1 MFTASFAEI
10 LSIGAVLPF
19 LAVLTNPE
27 KIINHPTTQSLIH
40 KLGYTTI
47 PPSSLSPSGKLSTQ
61 HSALRKSALSTPGKL
76 TTNQPSSLSTNDTL
90 STQHSALSTEKI
102 STQHSALSTEKI
114 STQHSALSTEKI
126 STHQT
131 ANCLLPT
138 DFLLIL
144 TIIFALAALIS
155 GAMRLLLLWAST
167 RLSFATG
174 ADLSI
179 SIYRRTLYQPYSVH
193 AARNSS
199 EVISGITGKANSV
212 IFSIITP
219 ALTIISSAIMLIVIL
234 IALISIDPTIA
245 LAAFG
250 GFGFIYAIIIKLTKG
265 RMLINSQCMARES
278 TQLIKSLQE
287 GLGGIRDV
295 LIDGCQ
301 AVYCQIYRN
310 ADLPLRKAQGNST
323 FISQSPRFGIEALGM
338 MLIAML
344 AYALARQP
352 DGISKAIP
360 VLGALALGAQRLL
373 PVLQG
378 GYASWS
384 SIQSGQVSLIDTLE
398 LLDQPLPEYVD
409 QPPAKPIPFEQ
420 KITLN
425 QLSFRYTPQTP
436 WILNNLDLTIPKGSR
451 IGFIGLTGSGKS
463 TLLDIVMGLL
473 QPNQG
478 ALEIDSEEITTHNT
492 RNWQSHIAHVPQ
504 AIFLAD
510 STIQENIAFGVPI
523 NKINQVLV
531 KQAAQQAQIADII
544 ETWPKKYQT
553 FVGERGIRL
562 SGGQRQRIGI
572 ARALYKQ
579 SDVIIFDEATSA
591 LDNKT
596 EQAVMQSIESL
607 GQNLTVLIIAHRLTT
622 LQNCDQIVELA
633 DGGIKR
639 IGTYQEIVGE
649 DNMANSPVQLSTKK
663 TANC

>member
-1 MFTASFAEI
+1 MFAASFAEI

-19 LAVLTNPE
+19 LAVLTNPDR
-27 KIINHPTTQSLIH
+27 IFQLPVVRPLINF
-40 KLGYTTI
+40 LGF
-47 PPSSLSPSGKLSTQ
+47 SSPDQL
-61 HSALRKSALSTPGKL
+61 
-76 TTNQPSSLSTNDTL
+76 
-90 STQHSALSTEKI
+90 
-102 STQHSALSTEKI
+102 
-114 STQHSALSTEKI
+114 
-126 STHQT
+126 
-131 ANCLLPT
+131 LLP
-138 DFLLIL
+138 L
-144 TIIFALAALIS
+144 TIVFAFAALIS

-167 RLSFATG
+167 RISFAIG

-179 SIYRRTLYQPYSVH
+179 NIYRRTLYQPYAVH
-193 AARNSS
+193 ASRNSS
-199 EVISGITGKANSV
+199 EIISGISVKASSV
-212 IFSIITP
+212 IGYIITP
-219 ALTIISSAIMLIVIL
+219 SLTLISSAIMLVVIL
-234 IALISIDPTIA
+234 LALISIDPAIA

-250 GFGFIYAIIIKLTKG
+250 GFGLIYAVIIKLTKG
-265 RMLINSQCMARES
+265 RMLINSQSISRDS
-278 TQLIKSLQE
+278 NQLIKSLQE

-310 ADLPLRKAQGNST
+310 ADLPLRKAQGNSN
-323 FISQSPRFGIEALGM
+323 FISASPRFGIEALGM

-352 DGISKAIP
+352 DGIAKTIP

-384 SIQSGQVSLIDTLE
+384 SIQSGQISLKDTLE

-409 QPPAKPIPFEQ
+409 QPPATPIQFQ
-420 KITLN
+420 QQINLN

-436 WILNNLDLTIPKGSR
+436 WILNNLDLTIQKGSR

-473 QPNQG
+473 QPNEG
-478 ALEIDSEEITTHNT
+478 TLEIDSEEITTPNT
-492 RNWQSHIAHVPQ
+492 RNWQAHIAHVPQ

-523 NKINQVLV
+523 NKIDNALV
-531 KQAAQQAQIADII
+531 KQAAEQAQIADII

-579 SDVIIFDEATSA
+579 ADVIIFDEATSA

-596 EQAVMQSIESL
+596 EQAVMQSIETL
-607 GQNLTVLIIAHRLTT
+607 GKDLTVLIIAHRLTT

-633 DGGIKR
+633 NSGIKR
-639 IGTYQEIVGE
+639 IGTYKEIVGE
-649 DNMANSPVQLSTKK
+649 ERIKNAQSF
-663 TANC
+663 